1 MAFQRTRRL
10 SFASAT
16 KAHDGLLPQH
26 AALDELVYAFISG
39 EYSPKNRTVR
49 TVPKREEVMIIS
61 EEVFSKYA
69 QSNPILCV
77 QLYNLTED
85 LISRL
90 MIAKQIDDQNEAKGV
105 SILTSV
111 SILCGGGGSTSRL
124 HSIHLPLIIF
134 MQSLLQI
141 ACALH
146 PIE

>member
-39 EYSPKNRTVR
+39 EYSPKSRIARTA
-49 TVPKREEVMIIS
+49 PSREEVMIIS
-61 EEVFSKYA
+61 EQVFNKYA
-69 QSNPILCV
+69 GGNPTLCD
-77 QLYNLTED
+77 QLHNLTED
-85 LISRL
+85 LITRL
-90 MIAKQIDDQNEAKGV
+90 VITKQIDDQNEAKGV

-111 SILCGGGGSTSRL
+111 PILCGGGGSTSRL
-124 HSIHLPLIIF
+124 HSIHLPLIVF
-134 MQSLLQI
+134 MLSLLKI

-146 PIE
+146 PI